1 MRGTGRERLR
11 LLGTGV
17 LVTAAAFEV
26 WWISTVNIQVPRD
39 GLGVVMVS
47 RADIPLGQ
55 TDRY

>member
-47 RADIPLGQ
+47 RADIPLG
-55 TDRY
+55 